1 MLKIKFS
8 HPYAKLIGKSGYVI
22 KKAKLLGV
30 YLIGLEDQ
38 SPDFL
43 SYDTDN
49 GHFQLPKK
57 GLFMML
63 LFEKPCRGELAGRNL
78 FTTLRPA
85 WPSRK
90 IHYYKSKIGMEFEI
104 VLP

>member
-8 HPYAKLIGKSGYVI
+8 HPYAKLIGEPGYVI
-22 KKAKLLGV
+22 TTAKLLSV
-30 YLIGLEDQ
+30 YHLKIEDQ

-43 SYDTDN
+43 SYDTDC
-49 GHFQLPKK
+49 GRFQLPKR
-57 GLFMML
+57 GLYMML
-63 LFEKPCRGELAGRNL
+63 LFEKPCGGELSGRNL

-85 WPSRK
+85 WPSGK

-104 VLP
+104 ILP

>member
-8 HPYAKLIGKSGYVI
+8 HPYAKLIGEPGRVI
-22 KKAKLLGV
+22 KTAKLLCV
-30 YLIGLEDQ
+30 HLINLEDQ

-43 SYDTDN
+43 SYDTDC
-49 GHFQLPKK
+49 GHFQLPKQ
-57 GLFMML
+57 GQYIML
-63 LFEKPCRGELAGRNL
+63 LFEKPCAGELAGRNL

-90 IHYYKSKIGMEFEI
+90 INYYKSKIGMEFEI
-104 VLP
+104 ILP